1 MFYME
6 PVIRLRIEKEI
17 FKKYKMLC
25 LDLDLSISKQTEA
38 LIAKFVE
45 VQQENNARV
54 SLAKEKK

>member
-1 MFYME
+1 ME

-45 VQQENNARV
+45 VQHENNARV